1 MKEKPIQSKASPAP
15 LIDTG
20 QLALTANA
28 VVQPFVETVWEIAQD
43 DEELINRLRSL
54 FSFLDEEKRYAEM
67 FGILQIL
74 YHQIGL
80 DFTRKLR
87 TEFRND
93 AAFTYFM
100 HIYAVDFDE
109 TMEDFIAGVR

>member
-1 MKEKPIQSKASPAP
+1 MKENSIQNKASPVP

-43 DEELINRLRSL
+43 DEELINRLRAL

-67 FGILQIL
+67 FGILQIF
-74 YHQIGL
+74 YRQIDL
-80 DFTRKLR
+80 DFTRKLK
-87 TEFRND
+87 TEFQND
-93 AAFTYFM
+93 AAFAYFM
-100 HIYAVDFDE
+100 HIYALNFDE
-109 TMEDFIAGVR
+109 TLEDFIAGVR

>member
-43 DEELINRLRSL
+43 DEELIDRLRSL

-67 FGILQIL
+67 FGVLQIL
-74 YHQIGL
+74 YRQIGL
-80 DFTRKLR
+80 DFTRKLK
-87 TEFRND
+87 TEFQND
-93 AAFTYFM
+93 AAFAYFL
-100 HIYAVDFDE
+100 HIYALDFDE
-109 TMEDFIAGVR
+109 AMENFIAGVR